1 MARMLERE
9 PGSSRRNPG
18 RGDGLRWRSS
28 AYISPQ
34 IIDHDDA
41 TEEDEDKGTTH
52 SKVKDMAT
60 AEEEDEYAPRANDRM
75 VCLMDI
81 AKPAKRKGES
91 RSLVSIE
98 PRTVKKHRFQAAARP
113 ESVMSFSDI
122 GDLES
127 VMTEEWEALSELCEE
142 DETFSVIGEEDG
154 EGEGAEREGASGNE
168 QYAEVGKEVDKT

>member
-34 IIDHDDA
+34 KVDHDDA
-41 TEEDEDKGTTH
+41 PEEDEVQGTTYA
-52 SKVKDMAT
+52 KAKDATT
-60 AEEEDEYAPRANDRM
+60 AEEEEYAPRADDRV

-81 AKPAKRKGES
+81 AKPAKQK
-91 RSLVSIE
+91 I
-98 PRTVKKHRFQAAARP
+98 KKHRFQAVARS

-142 DETFSVIGEEDG
+142 DETFSVIGEEEG
-154 EGEGAEREGASGNE
+154 EGEGAEREGASGNK
-168 QYAEVGKEVDKT
+168 QYAEVVKEVDKI